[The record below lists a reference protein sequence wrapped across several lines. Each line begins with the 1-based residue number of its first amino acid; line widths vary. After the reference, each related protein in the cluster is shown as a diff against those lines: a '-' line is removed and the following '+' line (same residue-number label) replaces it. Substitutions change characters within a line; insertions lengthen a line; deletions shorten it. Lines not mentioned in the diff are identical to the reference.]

1 LSAAIDVEAV
11 RAATPGTGHA
21 HHFNAAGCSLASAA
35 TLRAIAAHLELEAR
49 IGGYEAAAAAREH
62 LEAVYEAA
70 AALLGARAGE
80 IALVESATVGWRR
93 AIDALRLAPGDRVV
107 VSRSAYVSFA
117 LQLLALER
125 ERGVIVD
132 VVPSGADGAVDLA
145 RLEAALDRRP
155 ALLALAH
162 VPTSS
167 GLVEPV
173 AAAGALAR
181 AAGVTYLLDA
191 TQSVGQ
197 LEVDVD
203 AIGCDLLVTTG
214 RKYLRA
220 PRGTGLLYVRGE
232 LLERLAP
239 AAPDV
244 RGAEWVADRDWTLDP
259 GARRFET
266 WEASIALRLGL
277 GAALSEA
284 AAIGIGAIE
293 RHLTKVAADLRAALA
308 GIPGVEPADP
318 PAAGSAIVT
327 FHLSGVASAEAA
339 AELARSGVKVVAVPA
354 GHALW
359 DLGGRGLSAVVR
371 ASPHVYDND
380 ADLEALLD
388 GVGAIAGARDPGK
401 EFAA

>member
-1 LSAAIDVEAV
+1 MSEPIDVDAV
-11 RAATPGTGHA
+11 RAATPGAGEA
-21 HHFNAAGCSLASAA
+21 HHFNAAGCSLASEA
-35 TLRAIAAHLELEAR
+35 TLDAVTGHLELEAR
-49 IGGYEAAAAAREH
+49 AGGYEAAAAVRPRI
-62 LEAVYEAA
+62 EAVYAA
-70 AALLGARAGE
+70 AAGLLGARAHE

-125 ERGVIVD
+125 ERGV
-132 VVPSGADGAVDLA
+132 VVEVVANAAHGAVDLA
-145 RLEAALDRRP
+145 RLEPALEG
-155 ALLALAH
+155 ATLLALAH

-181 AAGVTYLLDA
+181 AAGVVFMVDA

-197 LEVDVD
+197 LEVDVG

-220 PRGTGLLYVRGE
+220 PRGTGLLYVRAE
-232 LLERLAP
+232 LLERLTP

-244 RGAEWVADRDWTLDP
+244 RGAEWIGDREWTLDP

-266 WEASIALRLGL
+266 WEASVALRLGL
-277 GAALSEA
+277 GVALTEA
-284 AAIGIGAIE
+284 AALGMAATE
-293 RHLTKVAADLRAALA
+293 AHLVAVAARLRAALA
-308 GIPGVEPADP
+308 GLPGVELADP
-318 PAAGSAIVT
+318 PAARSAIVT
-327 FHLSGVASAEAA
+327 FHLPGLASAQVAA
-339 AELARSGVKVVAVPA
+339 ALAERGVNVVAVPP
-354 GHALW
+354 GHGLW
-359 DLGGRGLSAVVR
+359 DLGGRGLVAVVR

-380 ADLEALLD
+380 DDLQALLD
-388 GVGAIAGARDPGK
+388 GVGAIAGRRK

>member
-1 LSAAIDVEAV
+1 LSATIDVAAV
-11 RAATPGTGHA
+11 RAATPGADHA
-21 HHFNAAGCSLASAA
+21 HHFNAAGCSLASQA
-35 TLRAIAAHLELEAR
+35 TLTAVTEHLELEAR
-49 IGGYEAAAAAREH
+49 AGGYEAAAAVRPRI
-62 LEAVYEAA
+62 EAVYESA
-70 AALLGARAGE
+70 AALLGAQARE

-107 VSRSAYVSFA
+107 VSWSAYVSFA
-117 LQLLALER
+117 LHLLALER
-125 ERGVIVD
+125 ERGVVVE

-145 RLEAALDRRP
+145 RLENALDGA

-173 AAAGALAR
+173 VAAGALAR
-181 AAGVTYLLDA
+181 AAGVLYLVDA

-197 LEVDVD
+197 LAVDVD
-203 AIGCDLLVTTG
+203 AIGCDVLVTTG

-220 PRGTGLLYVRGE
+220 PRGTGLLYLRE
-232 LLERLAP
+232 ALLERLP
-239 AAPDV
+239 PPAPDV

-266 WEASIALRLGL
+266 WEASVALRLGL
-277 GAALSEA
+277 GVAIAETLALDVAATA
-284 AAIGIGAIE
+284 T
-293 RHLTKVAADLRAALA
+293 HLTTVAARLRAALA
-308 GIPGVEPADP
+308 ELPGVELADP

-327 FHLSGVASAEAA
+327 FCVAGLGSADVVARL
-339 AELARSGVKVVAVPA
+339 AERDAKVVAVPR

-388 GVGAIAGARDPGK
+388 GVGAIARARK

>member
-1 LSAAIDVEAV
+1 MSAAIDVAAV
-11 RAATPGTGHA
+11 RAATPGAGHA

-35 TLRAIAAHLELEAR
+35 TLAAVVDHLELEAR
-49 IGGYEAAAAAREH
+49 TGGYEAAAAVRPR
-62 LEAVYEAA
+62 LEAAYAA
-70 AALLGARAGE
+70 AARLLGAQAHE
-80 IALVESATVGWRR
+80 IALVESATVAWRR

-125 ERGVIVD
+125 ERGITVD
-132 VVPSGADGAVDLA
+132 VVPNGEDGAVDLA
-145 RLEAALDRRP
+145 RLEVALHDRP

-173 AAAGALAR
+173 SQAGALAR
-181 AAGVTYLLDA
+181 AANVVFMVDA

-197 LEVDVD
+197 LEVDVG
-203 AIGCDLLVTTG
+203 AIGCDLLVATG

-220 PRGTGLLYVRGE
+220 PRGTGLLYVRGD
-232 LLERLAP
+232 LLERLTP

-244 RGAEWVADRDWTLDP
+244 RGAEWVQDRGWTLDP

-277 GAALSEA
+277 GVALAEA
-284 AAIGIGAIE
+284 ATLGIAAIE
-293 RHLTKVAADLRAALA
+293 AHLTALAARLRAALA
-308 GIPGVEPADP
+308 DVPGVALADP
-318 PAAGSAIVT
+318 PAARSAIVT
-327 FHLSGVASAEAA
+327 FHLPGLGCAEVAA
-339 AELARSGVKVVAVPA
+339 ALAQRRVNVVAVPA
-354 GHALW
+354 AHGLW
-359 DLGGRGLSAVVR
+359 DLGARGLPAVVR
-371 ASPHVYDND
+371 ASPHVYDD
-380 ADLEALLD
+380 DEDVQALLD
-388 GVGAIAGARDPGK
+388 GIGAIAGRRE

>member
-11 RAATPGTGHA
+11 RAATPGAAHA
-21 HHFNAAGCSLASAA
+21 HHFNAAGCSLASDA
-35 TLRAIAAHLELEAR
+35 TLAAVIEHLELEAR
-49 IGGYEAAAAAREH
+49 AGGYEAAAEVRPRIDDA
-62 LEAVYEAA
+62 YEAA
-70 AALLGARAGE
+70 ARLLGAQARE
-80 IALVESATVGWRR
+80 IAFVESATVAWRR

-125 ERGVIVD
+125 ERGVVVE
-132 VVPSGADGAVDLA
+132 VVPNGDDGALDLA
-145 RLEAALDRRP
+145 QLEVALDDHP

-173 AAAGALAR
+173 AQAGALAR
-181 AAGVTYLLDA
+181 AAGVVFMVDA
-191 TQSVGQ
+191 TQTVGQ
-197 LEVDVD
+197 LNVDVG

-214 RKYLRA
+214 RKYRRA
-220 PRGTGLLYVRGE
+220 PRGTGLLYVRGD
-232 LLERLAP
+232 LLERLEP

-244 RGAEWVADRDWTLDP
+244 RGAEWIEDRGWTLDP

-277 GAALSEA
+277 GVALTEAWQLGPAATEA
-284 AAIGIGAIE
+284 
-293 RHLTKVAADLRAALA
+293 HLTTLAARLREALA
-308 GIPGVEPADP
+308 QVPGVELADP
-318 PAAGSAIVT
+318 PAARSAIVT
-327 FHLSGVASAEAA
+327 FHVPGLASADVAA
-339 AELARSGVKVVAVPA
+339 ALAQRRVNVVAVPA
-354 GHALW
+354 AHGLW
-359 DLGGRGLSAVVR
+359 DLGPRGLTAVVR

-380 ADLEALLD
+380 DDLQALLD
-388 GVGAIAGARDPGK
+388 GVGAIAGRRK

>member
-1 LSAAIDVEAV
+1 LSATIDVAAV
-11 RAATPGTGHA
+11 RAATPGADHA
-21 HHFNAAGCSLASAA
+21 HHFNAAGCSLASQA
-35 TLRAIAAHLELEAR
+35 TLTAVTEHLELEAR
-49 IGGYEAAAAAREH
+49 AGGYEAAAAVRPRI
-62 LEAVYEAA
+62 EAVYESA
-70 AALLGARAGE
+70 AALLGAQARE

-107 VSRSAYVSFA
+107 VSCSAYVSFA
-117 LQLLALER
+117 LHLLALER
-125 ERGVIVD
+125 ERGVVVE

-145 RLEAALDRRP
+145 RLENALDGA

-173 AAAGALAR
+173 VAAGALAR
-181 AAGVTYLLDA
+181 AAGVLYLVDA

-197 LEVDVD
+197 LAVDVD
-203 AIGCDLLVTTG
+203 AIGCDVLVTTG

-220 PRGTGLLYVRGE
+220 PRGTGLLYLRE
-232 LLERLAP
+232 ALLERLP
-239 AAPDV
+239 PPAPDV

-266 WEASIALRLGL
+266 WEASVALRLGL
-277 GAALSEA
+277 GVAIAETLALDVAATA
-284 AAIGIGAIE
+284 T
-293 RHLTKVAADLRAALA
+293 HLTTVAARLRAALA
-308 GIPGVEPADP
+308 ELPGVELADP

-327 FHLSGVASAEAA
+327 FCVAGLGSADVVARL
-339 AELARSGVKVVAVPA
+339 AERDAKVVAVPR

-388 GVGAIAGARDPGK
+388 GVGAIARARK

>member
-1 LSAAIDVEAV
+1 MSPAIDVEAV
-11 RAATPGTGHA
+11 RATTPGVRHA
-21 HHFNAAGCSLASAA
+21 HHLNAAGSSLASEA
-35 TLRAIAAHLELEAR
+35 TLRAVVEHLELEAR
-49 IGGYEAAAAAREH
+49 AGGYEAAAAVRTR

-70 AALLGARAGE
+70 AGLLGAVAEE
-80 IALVESATVGWRR
+80 IALVESATIGWRR

-125 ERGVIVD
+125 DRGVVVD
-132 VVPSGADGAVDLA
+132 VVPSGDDGAVDLA
-145 RLEAALDRRP
+145 KLEAALDGAP

-181 AAGVTYLLDA
+181 AAGVVFMVDA

-197 LEVDVD
+197 VEVDVG

-220 PRGTGLLYVRGE
+220 PRGTGLLYVRGD
-232 LLERLAP
+232 LLERLTP

-244 RGAEWVADRDWTLDP
+244 RGAEWVADREWTLDP

-266 WEASIALRLGL
+266 WEASVALRLGL
-277 GAALSEA
+277 GVALTEA
-284 AAIGIGAIE
+284 AALGMSATE
-293 RHLTKVAADLRAALA
+293 VHLTAVAARLRDELA
-308 GIPGVEPADP
+308 ELPGVELADP
-318 PAAGSAIVT
+318 LAARSAIVT
-327 FHLSGVASAEAA
+327 FHVPGLASAEVAA
-339 AELARSGVKVVAVPA
+339 ALARRRVNVVAVPA
-354 GHALW
+354 AHGLW
-359 DLGGRGLSAVVR
+359 DLGGRGLPAVVR
-371 ASPHVYDND
+371 ASPHVYDD
-380 ADLEALLD
+380 EADLQALLD
-388 GVGAIAGARDPGK
+388 GIGAIAERRK

>member
-1 LSAAIDVEAV
+1 MSAAIDVDAV
-11 RAATPGTGHA
+11 RATTPGAAHA
-21 HHFNAAGCSLASAA
+21 RHFNAAGCSLASRA
-35 TLRAIAAHLELEAR
+35 TLAAVTEHLQLEAR
-49 IGGYEAAAAAREH
+49 AGGYEAAASVRPRI
-62 LEAVYEAA
+62 EAVYEAA
-70 AALLGARAGE
+70 ASLLGAQPHE

-117 LQLLALER
+117 LHLLALER
-125 ERGVIVD
+125 ERGVVVD
-132 VVPSGADGAVDLA
+132 VVPSGDDGAVDLA
-145 RLEAALDRRP
+145 RLEVALDGA

-181 AAGVTYLLDA
+181 AAGVVFVVDA

-197 LEVDVD
+197 LAVDVG

-220 PRGTGLLYVRGE
+220 PRGTGLLYVRDE
-232 LLERLAP
+232 LLERLTP

-244 RGAEWVADRDWTLDP
+244 RGAEWVTDRDWTLDP
-259 GARRFET
+259 SARRLET

-277 GAALSEA
+277 GVALAEAIALDVAATQA
-284 AAIGIGAIE
+284 
-293 RHLTKVAADLRAALA
+293 HLTTVAGRLRAALA
-308 GIPGVEPADP
+308 EIPGVELADP
-318 PAAGSAIVT
+318 PAARSAIVT
-327 FHLSGVASAEAA
+327 FQLDGLGSGEAA
-339 AELARSGVKVVAVPA
+339 AGLRRRGVNVVAVPR
-354 GHALW
+354 GHGLW
-359 DLGGRGLSAVVR
+359 DLGRRGLSAVVR

-380 ADLEALLD
+380 DDLAALLD
-388 GVGAIAGARDPGK
+388 GVGAIARSRK

>member
-1 LSAAIDVEAV
+1 MTATIDVEAV
-11 RAATPGTGHA
+11 RAATPGVRHA
-21 HHFNAAGCSLASAA
+21 HHLNAAGCSLASEA
-35 TLRAIAAHLELEAR
+35 TLRAVTEHLELEAR
-49 IGGYEAAAAAREH
+49 AGGYEAAAAVRPR

-70 AALLGARAGE
+70 AALLGANPHE

-93 AIDALRLAPGDRVV
+93 AIDALRLAPGHRVV

-125 ERGVIVD
+125 ERGVVVD
-132 VVPSGADGAVDLA
+132 VVPSGDDGAVDLA
-145 RLEAALDRRP
+145 RLEQALGQAP

-181 AAGVTYLLDA
+181 AAGVPFMVDA
-191 TQSVGQ
+191 TQSAGQ
-197 LEVDVD
+197 LEVDVGEI
-203 AIGCDLLVTTG
+203 ACDLLVTTG

-220 PRGTGLLYVRGE
+220 PRGTGLLYVRGD
-232 LLERLAP
+232 LTP

-266 WEASIALRLGL
+266 WEASTALRLGL
-277 GAALSEA
+277 GVALDEA
-284 AAIGIGAIE
+284 AALGTATTE
-293 RHLTKVAADLRAALA
+293 AHLTAIAARLRAALA
-308 GIPGVEPADP
+308 ALPGVEIADP
-318 PAAGSAIVT
+318 PAARSAIVT
-327 FHLSGVASAEAA
+327 FHVPGMDAA
-339 AELARSGVKVVAVPA
+339 AVAAALAQRRVNVVAVPA
-354 GHALW
+354 AHGLW
-359 DLGGRGLSAVVR
+359 DLGGRGLPAVVR

-388 GVGAIAGARDPGK
+388 GVGAIAGARK

>member
-1 LSAAIDVEAV
+1 MTAAIDVEAV
-11 RAATPGTGHA
+11 RAATPGAAHA
-21 HHFNAAGCSLASAA
+21 HHFNAAGCSLASRA
-35 TLRAIAAHLELEAR
+35 TLAAVCEHLELEAHG
-49 IGGYEAAAAAREH
+49 GGYEAAAAVRPRI
-62 LEAVYEAA
+62 EAVYEAA
-70 AALLGARAGE
+70 AVLLGARAHE

-93 AIDALRLAPGDRVV
+93 AIDALRLGRGDRVV

-117 LQLLALER
+117 LQLLALAR
-125 ERGVIVD
+125 DRGAVVD
-132 VVPSGADGAVDLA
+132 VVPSGADGAVELA
-145 RLEAALDRRP
+145 RLERALDGA

-181 AAGVTYLLDA
+181 AAGVPFFVDA

-197 LEVDVD
+197 LAVDVG
-203 AIGCDLLVTTG
+203 AIGCDVLVTTG

-220 PRGTGLLYVRGE
+220 PRGTGLLYVRDE
-232 LLERLAP
+232 LLARLAP

-244 RGAEWVADRDWTLDP
+244 RGAEWVDDRDWTLEP

-266 WEASIALRLGL
+266 WEASVALRLGL
-277 GAALSEA
+277 GVALAEAAALDVAATEAHLTSVAARLRDALSE
-284 AAIGIGAIE
+284 
-293 RHLTKVAADLRAALA
+293 V
-308 GIPGVEPADP
+308 PGVELADP
-318 PAAGSAIVT
+318 PAACSAIVT
-327 FHLSGVASAEAA
+327 FQVAGLSCAKVVS
-339 AELARSGVKVVAVPA
+339 ELAGRGVKVVAVPR

-388 GVGAIAGARDPGK
+388 GVGAIARARK

>member
-11 RAATPGTGHA
+11 RAATPGAGHA
-21 HHFNAAGCSLASAA
+21 HHFNAAGCSLASRA
-35 TLRAIAAHLELEAR
+35 TLAAVTEHLELEAR
-49 IGGYEAAAAAREH
+49 AGGYEAAAAVRPR
-62 LEAVYEAA
+62 VDAA
-70 AALLGARAGE
+70 YADAAELLGAHTRE
-80 IALVESATVGWRR
+80 IAFVESATVAWRR
-93 AIDALRLAPGDRVV
+93 AIDALRLGPGDRVV

-125 ERGVIVD
+125 ERGLVVD
-132 VVPSGADGAVDLA
+132 VVASGDDGAVDLA
-145 RLEAALDRRP
+145 QLEAALDGRP

-181 AAGVTYLLDA
+181 AAGVVFMVDA
-191 TQSVGQ
+191 TQTVGQ
-197 LEVDVD
+197 LAVDVG

-244 RGAEWVADRDWTLDP
+244 RGAEWVGDRDWTLDP

-277 GAALSEA
+277 GVALAEA
-284 AAIGIGAIE
+284 CALGIEAIE
-293 RHLTKVAADLRAALA
+293 AYVVALAARLRAALA
-308 GIPGVEPADP
+308 DVPGVELADP
-318 PAAGSAIVT
+318 PAARSGIVT
-327 FHLSGVASAEAA
+327 FHVPGLSCGDVAA
-339 AELARSGVKVVAVPA
+339 ALARRRVNVVAVPA
-354 GHALW
+354 AHGIW
-359 DLGGRGLSAVVR
+359 DLGRRGLPAVVR

-380 ADLEALLD
+380 ADVTALLD
-388 GVGAIAGARDPGK
+388 GVGAIAARRK
-401 EFAA
+401 ELAA

>member
-1 LSAAIDVEAV
+1 MRPRLD
-11 RAATPGTGHA
+11 
-21 HHFNAAGCSLASAA
+21 
-35 TLRAIAAHLELEAR
+35 
-49 IGGYEAAAAAREH
+49 
-62 LEAVYEAA
+62 AVYEAA
-70 AALLGARAGE
+70 AGLLGAGAHE

-125 ERGVIVD
+125 DRGVVVD
-132 VVPSGADGAVDLA
+132 VVPSGADGAVDLT
-145 RLEAALDRRP
+145 RLEAALEGAP

-173 AAAGALAR
+173 AAAGARAR
-181 AAGVTYLLDA
+181 AAGVVFMVDA

-197 LEVDVD
+197 IEVDVG

-220 PRGTGLLYVRGE
+220 PRGTGLLYVRGD
-232 LLERLAP
+232 LLERLTP

-244 RGAEWVADRDWTLDP
+244 RGAEWVADREWTLDP

-277 GAALSEA
+277 GVALAEA
-284 AAIGIGAIE
+284 AALGMAATE
-293 RHLTKVAADLRAALA
+293 AHLTGVAARLRDALA
-308 GIPGVEPADP
+308 ELPGVELADP
-318 PAAGSAIVT
+318 PAARSAIVT
-327 FHLSGVASAEAA
+327 FHVPGLASAAVAA
-339 AELARSGVKVVAVPA
+339 ALARRRVNVVAVPA
-354 GHALW
+354 AHGLW
-359 DLGGRGLSAVVR
+359 DLGGRGLPAVVR
-371 ASPHVYDND
+371 ASPHVYDNE
-380 ADLEALLD
+380 ADLQALLD
-388 GVGAIAGARDPGK
+388 GIGAIAARRE

>member
-1 LSAAIDVEAV
+1 LSPAIDVEAV
-11 RAATPGTGHA
+11 RAATPGAAQA
-21 HHFNAAGCSLASAA
+21 HHFNAAGCSLASRA
-35 TLRAIAAHLELEAR
+35 TLDAVCEHLELEAR
-49 IGGYEAAAAAREH
+49 AGGYEAAAAVRPRI
-62 LEAVYEAA
+62 EAVYETAA
-70 AALLGARAGE
+70 ELLGAKARE

-93 AIDALRLAPGDRVV
+93 GIDALRLAPGDRVV
-107 VSRSAYVSFA
+107 VSCSAYVSFA
-117 LQLLALER
+117 LHLLALER
-125 ERGVIVD
+125 ERGVVVD
-132 VVPSGADGAVDLA
+132 VVPNGEDGAVDLA
-145 RLEAALDRRP
+145 RLERALDGA

-167 GLVEPV
+167 GVVEPV

-181 AAGVTYLLDA
+181 AAGVAFILDA

-197 LEVDVD
+197 LAVDVD

-220 PRGTGLLYVRGE
+220 PRGTGLLYVRE
-232 LLERLAP
+232 ALLERLLP
-239 AAPDV
+239 AAPDI

-266 WEASIALRLGL
+266 WEASVALRLGL
-277 GAALSEA
+277 GVALAEILDVGATEA
-284 AAIGIGAIE
+284 
-293 RHLTKVAADLRAALA
+293 HLTTVAARLRAALA
-308 GIPGVEPADP
+308 EMPGVELADP

-327 FHLSGVASAEAA
+327 FCVAGLAA
-339 AELARSGVKVVAVPA
+339 TDVVAALAGRDVKVVAVPR

-359 DLGGRGLSAVVR
+359 DLGGRGLAAVVR

-388 GVGAIAGARDPGK
+388 GVGAIARARK

>member
-1 LSAAIDVEAV
+1 LSAAIDVDAV
-11 RAATPGTGHA
+11 RATTPGAAHA
-21 HHFNAAGCSLASAA
+21 RHFNAAGCSLASRA
-35 TLRAIAAHLELEAR
+35 TLAAVTEHLQLEAR
-49 IGGYEAAAAAREH
+49 AGGYEAAASVRPRI
-62 LEAVYEAA
+62 EAVYEAA
-70 AALLGARAGE
+70 ASLLGAQPHE

-117 LQLLALER
+117 LHLLALER
-125 ERGVIVD
+125 ERGVVVD
-132 VVPSGADGAVDLA
+132 VVPSGDDGAVDLA
-145 RLEAALDRRP
+145 RLEVALDGA

-181 AAGVTYLLDA
+181 AAGVVFVVDA

-197 LEVDVD
+197 LAVDVG

-220 PRGTGLLYVRGE
+220 PRGTGLLYVRDE
-232 LLERLAP
+232 LLERLTP

-244 RGAEWVADRDWTLDP
+244 RGAEWVTDRDWTLDP
-259 GARRFET
+259 SARRLET

-277 GAALSEA
+277 GVALAEAIALDVAATQA
-284 AAIGIGAIE
+284 
-293 RHLTKVAADLRAALA
+293 HLTTVAGRLRAALA
-308 GIPGVEPADP
+308 EIPGVELADP
-318 PAAGSAIVT
+318 PAARSAIVT
-327 FHLSGVASAEAA
+327 FQLDGLGSGEAA
-339 AELARSGVKVVAVPA
+339 AGLRRRGVNVVAVPR
-354 GHALW
+354 GHGLW
-359 DLGGRGLSAVVR
+359 DLGRRGLSAVVR

-380 ADLEALLD
+380 DDLAALLD
-388 GVGAIAGARDPGK
+388 GVGAIARSRK